1 MWRVAFWRAGR
12 QGKFS
17 NLLQTD
23 CGQPTHGSS
32 VKFLPDEGSMLRET
46 KSKYVRSKSD
56 FDLLAYC
63 TKSALIHSL
72 IVGTN
77 EGGAPALIYQ

>member
-1 MWRVAFWRAGR
+1 MEGGLLEGR
-12 QGKFS
+12 QA
-17 NLLQTD
+17 
-23 CGQPTHGSS
+23 GQIQQSAADRLRTANAWILSEIPTRRRFDAAG
-32 VKFLPDEGSMLRET
+32 DQ
-46 KSKYVRSKSD
+46 KYVRSKPD